1 MKMKS
6 SPSLWLI
13 LVTVYVSTNVTSD
26 NLNKNN
32 KYKTPNISAVL
43 DKDSDKNN

>member
-13 LVTVYVSTNVTSD
+13 LVTVSTNVTSD
-26 NLNKNN
+26 NLDKNN